1 MSSPGKNKFWNW
13 HLFWAKSSLGRRG
26 PQVQQAAF
34 QSEAVSSTHQSECL
48 SEQWRGRLSVYCCCS
63 VSKLCPTLQPHGLHH
78 TSLPCPSLSPWVC
91 SNSCPLSWWCHPT
104 ILSSVAPFSSCPQSF
119 LASGSFPRS
128 WLFISGGQSIGA
140 SASVLPMN
148 IQGWFLLGLTGL
160 ISLLSKGLSRVT
172 SSSTIWKHQ
181 LWHFTWYTLHIC

>member
-63 VSKLCPTLQPHGLHH
+63 VSKLCPTLQPHGLQHIR
-78 TSLPCPSLSPWVC
+78 LPCPSLYPRVF
-91 SNSCPLSWWCHPT
+91 SNSCALSQWCHPT
-104 ILSSVAPFSSCPQSF
+104 ISSSVALFCCLQPFSTSE
-119 LASGSFPRS
+119 SFPVGQ
-128 WLFISGGQSIGA
+128 FFTSGGKSIWASA
-140 SASVLPMN
+140 SASVLPMY
-148 IQGWFLLGLTGL
+148 IQ
-160 ISLLSKGLSRVT
+160 V
-172 SSSTIWKHQ
+172 
-181 LWHFTWYTLHIC
+181 